1 MKQASSVFTQVV
13 VRLDFFALFASLR
26 ELFFVRV
33 RFHLLLI
40 ALASLLTACISPQES
55 GVKVI
60 VGAKLGAID
69 YSVVVIA
76 GGKFQAVGTQAA
88 TPVPKGSET
97 IRGLG
102 MTIEPLPGGPLI
114 EPGQPA
120 DLLLRGP
127 TETRTMRHGD
137 WVK

>member
-1 MKQASSVFTQVV
+1 MKNSAT
-13 VRLDFFALFASLR
+13 A
-26 ELFFVRV
+26 
-33 RFHLLLI
+33 LLLVFA
-40 ALASLLTACISPQES
+40 ALLAACINPQES

-76 GGKFQAVGTQAA
+76 DGKFRAVGTQAA

-102 MTIEPLPGGPLI
+102 MTIEPLPGGTPI

-120 DLLLRGP
+120 DLILRGD
-127 TETRTMRHGD
+127 TETRTMHHGD
-137 WVK
+137 WIK

>member
-1 MKQASSVFTQVV
+1 MFPICVHLRSSAAHI
-13 VRLDFFALFASLR
+13 RERFFGS
-26 ELFFVRV
+26 
-33 RFHLLLI
+33 LLL
-40 ALASLLTACISPQES
+40 ALALLLTACISPQES

-76 GGKFQAVGTQAA
+76 AGKFQAVGTQAA

-102 MTIEPLPGGPLI
+102 MTIEPLPGGPPI
-114 EPGQPA
+114 ESGQSA
-120 DLLLRGP
+120 DLILRGA
-127 TETRTMRHGD
+127 TETRTMHHGE
-137 WVK
+137 WK